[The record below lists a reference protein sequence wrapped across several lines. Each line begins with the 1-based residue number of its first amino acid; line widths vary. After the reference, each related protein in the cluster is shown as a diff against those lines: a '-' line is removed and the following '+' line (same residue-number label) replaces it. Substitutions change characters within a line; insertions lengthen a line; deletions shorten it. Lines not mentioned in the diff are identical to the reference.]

1 MRWFLACV
9 ACVIVALAFEW
20 WVGAARPEPPALVL
34 AQDEQPTQALSGAD
48 LELQPAAPREDLAPP
63 ATAAPTAAAE
73 EDLVSLLRRVAL
85 AYAAQ
90 DSAELTALLTGLL
103 ATPARCEEAL
113 ALLEKGGLHEDEL
126 ACAGAVFT
134 LGAAITCYGSAK
146 SALAV
151 DAHAF
156 TVRVLEALADVQPPE
171 QQDLAEQLIQA
182 RDGERYLLDLSYLGK
197 ILELRGLHPEQA
209 EVYSGLLVHL
219 SENLSDERGLEEFR
233 ALFLTAGQDPT
244 AVKLSLSAL
253 LRADATSWLAMAET
267 LFADARGNGPLRS
280 AIAYAIASAAP
291 VELAAAS
298 LTRLAN
304 TGMYTEF
311 ALLGMRA
318 GGSDALA
325 AHYNE
330 LVAAGG
336 SSIARKLLVSGLR
349 NETEP
354 VLVGI
359 AATDPD
365 PGVRT
370 QALLTSSLGRPSGPE
385 LLDRLESLHARR
397 SDPAQGIATAQAVL
411 VAGNVLINSAGA
423 ERERVKEFLLR
434 IAGDASESDN
444 DRLSAARTLAPWMP
458 PGTFDNWV
466 IGGQSVR

>member
-1 MRWFLACV
+1 MRWFLACL
-9 ACVIVALAFEW
+9 ACVMVALIFEW
-20 WVGAARPEPPALVL
+20 WAGAARPEPPAFAEL
-34 AQDEQPTQALSGAD
+34 EEREEPQALSGTS
-48 LELQPAAPREDLAPP
+48 LEVQPSTAREDLAPP
-63 ATAAPTAAAE
+63 AQAAPAAPAD
-73 EDLVSLLRRVAL
+73 EDLVSLLRRVAI
-85 AYAAQ
+85 AYAEQ
-90 DSAELTALLTGLL
+90 DSPALTELLTGLL
-103 ATPARCEEAL
+103 GTPARCEEAL
-113 ALLEKGGLHEDEL
+113 LLLEKGGLHEDEL

-134 LGAAITCYGSAK
+134 LGAAVQCYGSATR
-146 SALAV
+146 SISV

-156 TVRVLEALADVQPPE
+156 TVHVLEGLADVQPPE

-182 RDGERYLLDLSYLGK
+182 RDGERYVLDLSYLGK

-219 SENLSDERGLEEFR
+219 AENLSDERGLEEFR

-253 LRADATSWLAMAET
+253 LRTDATSWLPMAEN

-291 VELAAAS
+291 VQLAADS

-311 ALLGMRA
+311 ALLGMRE
-318 GGSDALA
+318 GGSEALA

-336 SSIARKLLVSGLR
+336 NAVARKLLVSGLR

-370 QALLTSSLGRPSGPE
+370 QALLTSSLGRASGPE

-397 SDPAQGIATAQAVL
+397 SDPAQGIGTTQAVL

-423 ERERVKEFLLR
+423 KRERAKEFLLH

-466 IGGQSVR
+466 IGGQSVK